1 MVRSLVAVSF
11 VLLLSACAGNRGGPL
26 GGTARWE
33 AYLQH
38 CREHGHEPVS
48 RGAFERAR
56 TDAKASTPGA
66 RCC

>member
-1 MVRSLVAVSF
+1 MRSRARQAVAGVRWYL
-11 VLLLSACAGNRGGPL
+11 REI

-33 AYLQH
+33 AYLER

-48 RGAFERAR
+48 RREFERAR
-56 TDAKASTPGA
+56 TDAKAASPGA

>member
-1 MVRSLVAVSF
+1 VSARLGSLVSGVRWY
-11 VLLLSACAGNRGGPL
+11 LREI

-33 AYLQH
+33 AYLEH

-56 TDAKASTPGA
+56 TDAKAATPGA

>member
-1 MVRSLVAVSF
+1 MTSRLAGAVAGVRWYL
-11 VLLLSACAGNRGGPL
+11 REI

-33 AYLQH
+33 AYLEH